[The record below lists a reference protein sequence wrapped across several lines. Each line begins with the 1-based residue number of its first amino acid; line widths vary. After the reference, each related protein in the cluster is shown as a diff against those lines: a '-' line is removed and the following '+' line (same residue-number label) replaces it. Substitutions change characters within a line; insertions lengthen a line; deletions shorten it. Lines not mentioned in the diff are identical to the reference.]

1 MALRAI
7 KIVNSYSV
15 NCLGVASWA
24 ELCTS
29 TEKGRMATPLPSPY
43 PLPCC
48 HDCST
53 TSLDS
58 QIAVEDLSCGNQFL
72 CRKCLSRRMKQKIG
86 LKCDCCPDM
95 TQKTLILQ
103 PNEECK
109 SGNDKV
115 FIFMDHSN
123 TWIEAKKFKPSR
135 DYKED
140 SRVRLEAG
148 NLLRLV
154 TKDRELPDR
163 PAKLYGSEPPP
174 LDSVWDIY
182 REKGWN
188 ITAPQRSSW
197 TRKEKRVDTQL
208 VADVT
213 ELVCNVNNGKHTIA
227 IISGD
232 EDVLPAVEKALEYD
246 WKVEVYFWKNAM
258 SAAIKKKAQ
267 VLVVYLDDHYDY
279 ICFTNRKFNP
289 LPNSMPFIKANG
301 IVIRLENKDKAKVN
315 DYVIEMESIT
325 GLHARYF
332 SLNKL
337 SHFTEKKYEGLI
349 VVVFDVQIVNFQ
361 LANVIGIYKIGKF
374 PFIKQLNTFISVS
387 RPGSSFHVEQQ
398 VEDETKDN
406 ENDLSG
412 PFEPVGDQQKGE
424 DETKDNKIDL
434 SGSYELVSYC
444 RKKKKKQLSSNF
456 CQGGKYCR
464 FGAKC
469 KDRHS
474 PEDQEYFR
482 THEPRKRLRK
492 TQLCHGYSKGE
503 CRKHSQ
509 QCNFAHGEKDAVCT
523 KCGQKGHLTKD
534 CTLF

>member
-1 MALRAI
+1 MA
-7 KIVNSYSV
+7 S
-15 NCLGVASWA
+15 C
-24 ELCTS
+24 
-29 TEKGRMATPLPSPY
+29 PSPY
-43 PLPCC
+43 PLSRC
-48 HDCST
+48 HDCLT

-58 QIAVEDLSCGNQFL
+58 QISPENLSCGETSL
-72 CRKCLSRRMKQKIG
+72 CRKCLSRRVEQNIG
-86 LKCDCCPDM
+86 QKCDRCPA
-95 TQKTLILQ
+95 
-103 PNEECK
+103 NEEGE
-109 SGNDKV
+109 SGKDKV

-148 NLLRLV
+148 NLLHLV

-188 ITAPQRSSW
+188 ITAPQRS
-197 TRKEKRVDTQL
+197 RKEKRVDTQL

-213 ELVCNVNNGKHTIA
+213 ELVCNENNGKHTIA

-267 VLVVYLDDHYDY
+267 VLVVNLDDHYND
-279 ICFTNRKFNP
+279 ICFTNRKCNP
-289 LPNSMPFIKANG
+289 LPEYMPLIKANG
-301 IVIRLENKDKAKVN
+301 IVISLKDTGNVN
-315 DYVIEMESIT
+315 GYVIEMESIT

-332 SLNKL
+332 RLNEL
-337 SHFTEKKYEGLI
+337 IQFTERKYEGLI
-349 VVVFDVQIVNFQ
+349 VVVFEVEIGSFK
-361 LANVIGIYKIGKF
+361 LADVIGQYKNGKF
-374 PFIKQLNTFISVS
+374 PFIEKLDTFISLS
-387 RPGSSFHVEQQ
+387 ATGSSIDGEQE
-398 VEDETKDN
+398 VEDETK
-406 ENDLSG
+406 
-412 PFEPVGDQQKGE
+412 EPESDFTG
-424 DETKDNKIDL
+424 
-434 SGSYELVSYC
+434 YELASSH

-456 CQGGKYCR
+456 CQGGKHCPY
-464 FGAKC
+464 GAKC
-469 KDRHS
+469 KNRHS
-474 PEDQEYFR
+474 TEDQEYFR
-482 THEPRKRLRK
+482 THELRKRLWK
-492 TQLCHGYSKGE
+492 TKLCFGYSKGE
-503 CRKHSQ
+503 CRKPSE

-523 KCGQKGHLTKD
+523 KCDQIGHLTKD